1 MSTSDHAY
9 AVILAGGG
17 GTRLWPK
24 SRNKTPK
31 QFLKLFGNETLMQLA
46 VNRIT
51 KVIPWERIIVV
62 TNKLYIGE
70 VKKQLPQVS
79 EHNIIAEPQKKDTAI
94 AMLVGAML
102 AKQLDPDA
110 VVINIASDHIVENE
124 AEFLRVVKAS
134 LSVAAEKE
142 FLVSVGIT
150 PSFPSTGFG
159 YIKIGDDLKKLAKG
173 LSLFKVES
181 FTEKPNQAT
190 ARAFISTGRYFWNA
204 NMYVWSVDTL
214 IDTFNKHMPDM
225 INLAF
230 GLADKKPEQFNESL
244 VPIYEEVQAISIDY
258 AISEKAENL
267 TLIPGDFGWNDVGDW
282 RIVYDL
288 KTKNLS
294 GNVVLGDR
302 EQVRALAIESNNNL
316 IHTDGRLVA
325 LVGIDD
331 MVIVDT
337 PEILMIVPK
346 ARSQEVKKLVDRLKE
361 EAKSEYL

>member
-1 MSTSDHAY
+1 
-9 AVILAGGG
+9 
-17 GTRLWPK
+17 
-24 SRNKTPK
+24 
-31 QFLKLFGNETLMQLA
+31 
-46 VNRIT
+46 
-51 KVIPWERIIVV
+51 
-62 TNKLYIGE
+62 
-70 VKKQLPQVS
+70 
-79 EHNIIAEPQKKDTAI
+79 
-94 AMLVGAML
+94 
-102 AKQLDPDA
+102 
-110 VVINIASDHIVENE
+110 
-124 AEFLRVVKAS
+124 
-134 LSVAAEKE
+134 
-142 FLVSVGIT
+142 
-150 PSFPSTGFG
+150 
-159 YIKIGDDLKKLAKG
+159 
-173 LSLFKVES
+173 
-181 FTEKPNQAT
+181 
-190 ARAFISTGRYFWNA
+190 
-204 NMYVWSVDTL
+204 
-214 IDTFNKHMPDM
+214 
-225 INLAF
+225 
-230 GLADKKPEQFNESL
+230 